1 MEAATAELSND
12 QKAMAQ
18 AKQESERK
26 RKNLEA
32 QLSEMNVRLTE
43 TERARNDFQE
53 RATKQQVWTSFF
65 FIHSL
70 GPQR

>member
-53 RATKQQVWTSFF
+53 RATKQQVWTSFCLYT
-65 FIHSL
+65 HW
-70 GPQR
+70 GPKD